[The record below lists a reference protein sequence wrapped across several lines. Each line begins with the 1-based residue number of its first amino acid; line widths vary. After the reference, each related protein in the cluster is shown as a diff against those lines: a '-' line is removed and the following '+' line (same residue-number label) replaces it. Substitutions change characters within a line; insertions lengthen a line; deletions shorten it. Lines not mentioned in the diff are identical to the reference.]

1 MKKIYL
7 FTILCMGILAFSS
20 CEDDAT
26 PVLSVK
32 SPAKLEQLA
41 QSEYRFTADNAT
53 EMFTVRWK
61 PADFGFAAV
70 ADYTV
75 RMTNKDNGKTLNL
88 GVTKS
93 NELSLSY
100 KDINAFLGQM
110 NVYPGQTGN
119 MSISLSC
126 SAYDSK
132 LNENFAEA
140 IDFKVV
146 PYDPKAVEWNYVY
159 VAVGYPDWDW
169 TKAYMLGDP
178 DENGDYEGYVDFP
191 EDNATFAILD
201 GKTLQPIVE
210 GQQIA
215 NKGFYHLLLSG
226 GELKPVGAAQQWAL
240 IGDAT
245 SGGWGSDTS
254 LDYDA
259 ETRLWTKVVKLT
271 AGKEFKFRANSDWG
285 INLGAASE
293 GPKEV
298 AVDQTESL
306 EANGPNFKM
315 KADKDIA
322 YLVTLNLTEAGKYTF
337 FLTETSFVPSS
348 EFITMPG
355 SYQGWN
361 PGGEDCYKLTSPD
374 RNYVYS
380 GTHYM
385 PEGTLFKFHDAGSWI
400 GINGKIA
407 WNAENNGGTFAI
419 SINGGENIEMTHGGY
434 YKFIVNTE
442 KKTCKFM
449 QSGWGVVGD
458 ATPGDWSKDTW
469 MTYDPET
476 KLWTVTMDMK
486 NGHFKFR
493 WDADWAINFGGD
505 LGALTQGGDNIPITA
520 GNYTITLNPEAKSA
534 TVTKN

>member
-1 MKKIYL
+1 
-7 FTILCMGILAFSS
+7 
-20 CEDDAT
+20 
-26 PVLSVK
+26 
-32 SPAKLEQLA
+32 
-41 QSEYRFTADNAT
+41 
-53 EMFTVRWK
+53 
-61 PADFGFAAV
+61 
-70 ADYTV
+70 
-75 RMTNKDNGKTLNL
+75 
-88 GVTKS
+88 
-93 NELSLSY
+93 
-100 KDINAFLGQM
+100 
-110 NVYPGQTGN
+110 
-119 MSISLSC
+119 
-126 SAYDSK
+126 
-132 LNENFAEA
+132 
-140 IDFKVV
+140 
-146 PYDPKAVEWNYVY
+146 
-159 VAVGYPDWDW
+159 
-169 TKAYMLGDP
+169 
-178 DENGDYEGYVDFP
+178 
-191 EDNATFAILD
+191 
-201 GKTLQPIVE
+201 
-210 GQQIA
+210 
-215 NKGFYHLLLSG
+215 
-226 GELKPVGAAQQWAL
+226 
-240 IGDAT
+240 
-245 SGGWGSDTS
+245 
-254 LDYDA
+254 
-259 ETRLWTKVVKLT
+259 
-271 AGKEFKFRANSDWG
+271 
-285 INLGAASE
+285 
-293 GPKEV
+293 
-298 AVDQTESL
+298 
-306 EANGPNFKM
+306 M

-380 GTHYM
+380 GAHYM

-505 LGALTQGGDNIPITA
+505 LGALTQGDRKSTRLNSSHANISYAVFCLQKKQHGHEA
-520 GNYTITLNPEAKSA
+520 GGARRGRGNHLAVDMRRSRSRGPCASP
-534 TVTKN
+534 